1 MKDNQITSV
10 FHYIPLHSSDA
21 GIKFGRFDGE
31 DIYTTKESER
41 LTRLPMNY
49 AMTVDEAQE
58 VVDRIIDFY
67 KGK

>member
-1 MKDNQITSV
+1 M
-10 FHYIPLHSSDA
+10 DA